1 MLVKTYIIL
10 LLCILCSFRINA
22 QQIKR
27 DDTEKL
33 ERAIG
38 YFQGGKYHEAL
49 LLLEDLNKKYALN
62 PRFKAYMGV
71 CYYYEW
77 DYKNACKILECTI
90 SELAVLAPREQSV
103 YYYCLAESCFMQNEY
118 NKAIPYYE
126 KATILCLDNEKADIL
141 YRMALCYMYSERYDV
156 AYEYFSSS
164 LAYYKHFGISAEK
177 KQRIV
182 QISNMMQGCKEKF

>member
-1 MLVKTYIIL
+1 MNGTTRMHVKFLKAQYLSLRFWLHANSQYIITVW
-10 LLCILCSFRINA
+10 
-22 QQIKR
+22 Q
-27 DDTEKL
+27 
-33 ERAIG
+33 RA
-38 YFQGGKYHEAL
+38 
-49 LLLEDLNKKYALN
+49 
-62 PRFKAYMGV
+62 V
-71 CYYYEW
+71 
-77 DYKNACKILECTI
+77 
-90 SELAVLAPREQSV
+90 
-103 YYYCLAESCFMQNEY
+103 SCRNEY

-164 LAYYKHFGISAEK
+164 LAYYKHYGISAEK